1 MASSGT
7 LTTVIEDLENCGFIR
22 KVAAFGR
29 KSQQSYMLIDN
40 YTVFYLKFIKKNTE
54 NDESFWSHS
63 YQSPLRRAWVGIAF
77 ERVCFQHLRQIKQA
91 LGIGGVV
98 STVYSLNIPPTEVHR
113 GAQIDMII
121 DRADN
126 MVNIC
131 EMKYSNDEYVVT
143 KDDAMSIAN
152 KTSRLLEVMKKRKS
166 VAITMV
172 TVYGITHTGY
182 WNTIQSEVTAD
193 NLFME

>member
-40 YTVFYLKFIKKNTE
+40 YTLFYLKFIKKNTE

-98 STVYSLNIPPTEVHR
+98 STVYSLNIPPTEVHH

-131 EMKYSNDEYVVT
+131 EMKYSSGEYV
-143 KDDAMSIAN
+143 MN
-152 KTSRLLEVMKKRKS
+152 YNRKTAS
-166 VAITMV
+166 
-172 TVYGITHTGY
+172 
-182 WNTIQSEVTAD
+182 N
-193 NLFME
+193 